1 MVVLLENSQSGIVY
15 YFRCSTYTSYAR
27 LGYCTSHSIR
37 MDYIEKLVVDKLKT
51 ILQTFNEKP
60 KMINVTKQKL
70 EEQKKNNL
78 YINEL
83 ENSKIKL
90 SKLVLEIDNIYND
103 KLSGILSEDDFTRI
117 YERKKQEK
125 FQIQSRIDILESH
138 LNNNIINEDELINNL
153 IEKFNSNLTINREIL
168 TDLVDKIEIDKN
180 KKVYV
185 YFKFKSLQ
193 ENL

>member
-1 MVVLLENSQSGIVY
+1 
-15 YFRCSTYTSYAR
+15 
-27 LGYCTSHSIR
+27 

-51 ILQTFNEKP
+51 ILQNFNEKP